1 MIFDAL
7 PIYVLLY
14 AGELN
19 NVMKSVMTFTAA
31 IWS

>member
-1 MIFDAL
+1 MIFETF

-19 NVMKSVMTFTAA
+19 KVMKSVTTFTAA